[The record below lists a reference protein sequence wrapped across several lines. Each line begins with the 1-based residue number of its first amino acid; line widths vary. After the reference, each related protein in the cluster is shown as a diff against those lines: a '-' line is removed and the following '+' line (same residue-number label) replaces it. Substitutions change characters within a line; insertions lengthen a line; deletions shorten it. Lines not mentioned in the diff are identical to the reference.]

1 MKPQNVL
8 IVAAAA
14 AVVVNAQPVSV
25 KVNSDGSIVAAAND
39 STTNDSSY
47 DSSPIRPQRCI
58 IM

>member
-8 IVAAAA
+8 FVAAAA

-25 KVNSDGSIVAAAND
+25 KVNSEGSEVAATKD
-39 STTNDSSY
+39 SSNDSSY
-47 DSSPIRPQRCI
+47 DSSSITVQRCV